1 MVNFADL
8 DAMDDADWD
17 KVFTYVLTFE
27 PPILIPAVLEHQCQ
41 EQLLSFQ
48 SCFAHIQC

>member
-17 KVFTYVLTFE
+17 KVCVYIITSSSYTD
-27 PPILIPAVLEHQCQ
+27 
-41 EQLLSFQ
+41 QLR
-48 SCFAHIQC
+48 